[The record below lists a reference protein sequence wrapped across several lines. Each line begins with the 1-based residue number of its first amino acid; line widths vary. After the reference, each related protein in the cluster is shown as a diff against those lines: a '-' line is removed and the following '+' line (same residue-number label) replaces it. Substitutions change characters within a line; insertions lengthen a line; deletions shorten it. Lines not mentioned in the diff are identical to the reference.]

1 MTDMKAETD
10 WYGPDA
16 ATFGDR
22 LAAAR
27 EAAGMT
33 QEVLA
38 RRMGVKLKTL
48 ESWEDD
54 LSEPR
59 ANKLS
64 MISGVLNVSMV
75 WLITGEGEGVST
87 PDEDALSPDV
97 VAVLGEIRTMRAGLQ
112 SQAEK
117 LGRLEKSLRKL
128 LKEQG

>member
-1 MTDMKAETD
+1 MTDTTTEAD

-33 QEVLA
+33 QAVLA
-38 RRMGVKLKTL
+38 KRMGVKIRTL
-48 ESWEDD
+48 QTWEED

-75 WLITGEGEGVST
+75 WLITGEGEGVAL
-87 PDEDALSPDV
+87 PEDEAISPDV
-97 VAVLGEIRTMRAGLQ
+97 SAVLAEIRAMRAGMQ
-112 SQAEK
+112 TQAEK

-128 LKEQG
+128 LKENG